1 MRTSLLVTALFLVA
15 LALPARAAAQDG
27 MPFNLDPRPLQ
38 ADDAA
43 RAVALLDAWTADVRA
58 MRSTAADPLTAHR
71 RRTADVVAPP
81 AATYYAACSAASG
94 GPLFTMNVELTPAH
108 LVRHLD
114 VLQRVAIASGVE
126 ETPDS
131 MRAAMQGVPALLP
144 DSTML
149 TDPMSAMQRM
159 MALQKTTAS
168 LLPPTPM
175 ASMTGPTNAVTA
187 RVLAWYEARGSYEDP
202 TLDTEHSTQ
211 GVNMTYARRWNR
223 ERTVLTSARLASVN
237 GRAATSPLCAHLP
250 RGTIIE
256 IAAEEPNGP
265 PEGRSLEESVVE
277 TAALARILA
286 LAHTS
291 GFEDAGDSARINFE
305 AALSEQAM
313 EASEAAALLHAVADA
328 EWLAAHPSL
337 QTAIAEWAERHAG
350 SRLAGAVRQQLE
362 NVAWYQA
369 HGAAVGPAFA
379 ALRAA
384 FQNVTSTRSPL

>member
-1 MRTSLLVTALFLVA
+1 MRTSRWLAATLLLAA
-15 LALPARAAAQDG
+15 LALPVRAAAQDG
-27 MPFNLDPRPLQ
+27 VPFNLDPRPLQ
-38 ADDAA
+38 VDDAV

-58 MRSTAADPLTAHR
+58 MRSTAADPLTTHR

-81 AATYYAACSAASG
+81 AATYDAACSASSG
-94 GPLFTMNVELTPAH
+94 GPLFTMGVELTPAH

-114 VLQRVAIASGVE
+114 VLQRMAIAGGME

-131 MRAAMQGVPALLP
+131 THAAMLGVPAVLP
-144 DSTML
+144 DSTTF
-149 TDPMSAMQRM
+149 TDPMSAMQRI
-159 MALQKTTAS
+159 MALQENATSMLAPTT
-168 LLPPTPM
+168 L

-187 RVLAWYEARGSYEDP
+187 RVLEWYEARGFEEDP
-202 TLDTEHSTQ
+202 TLDTEHSPQ
-211 GVNMTYARRWNR
+211 GVNITYARHWNR

-265 PEGRSLEESVVE
+265 PEGRSLEESVSE
-277 TAALARILA
+277 TAALARMLA

-291 GFEDAGDSARINFE
+291 GFEDEGDSARINFE
-305 AALSEQAM
+305 AALREQGM

-328 EWLAAHPSL
+328 EWIAAHPAL
-337 QTAIAEWAERHAG
+337 QTAIATWAERHVG

-362 NVAWYQA
+362 NAEWYRA

-384 FQNVTSTRSPL
+384 FQVTTGSGL